1 MVLLMIAH
9 ATRSSVVFLIIPAL
23 LLVTISTVVPLTSA
37 IVSSLYRHGTF
48 SFEYFGILLSQ
59 KQYAWALS
67 NTLINAA
74 LTTVLCVLLAF
85 PACAFFAAKGKTVST
100 LFIGAMG
107 LSFAISGLIRTISWN
122 LVLGRGGPLDDLL
135 GAIGLFNG
143 STNLLYTRTAVI
155 IGTTQIMFPY
165 AAAILF
171 SGMRRIDRDLL
182 LAASTL
188 GATPL
193 QRFFKAYWPQIQ
205 ASVVSAAL
213 LIFVLSTG
221 TFVTPALLGGP
232 SDLML
237 GNIMHNDLTHNFE
250 DGVGL
255 ASAAGTV
262 LTVILGI
269 VALVF
274 TLMFDHSFHRRAK

>member
-1 MVLLMIAH
+1 MSRLNSRSRLELL
-9 ATRSSVVFLIIPAL
+9 VVPAL
-23 LLVTISTVVPLTSA
+23 VLVIVSTVVPLVGALVGSVYRNGGVSFDYYA
-37 IVSSLYRHGTF
+37 IFLN
-48 SFEYFGILLSQ
+48 Q
-59 KQYAWALS
+59 KQYVWALS
-67 NTLINAA
+67 NTLIIAGA
-74 LTTVLCVLLAF
+74 TTVLCVVLAF
-85 PACAFFAAKGKTVST
+85 PACAFFAAKGSATAT

-122 LVLGRGGPLDDLL
+122 LVLGRGGPLDDVLSVA
-135 GAIGLFNG
+135 GIG
-143 STNLLYTRTAVI
+143 STNLLYTRAAVI

-171 SGMRRIDRDLL
+171 SGMRRVDRDIL

-188 GATPL
+188 GAGSL
-193 QRFFKAYWPQIQ
+193 QTFRTAYWPQVQ
-205 ASVVSAAL
+205 SSVVSALL

-232 SDLML
+232 GDSML

-262 LTVILGI
+262 LTVILGS
-269 VALVF
+269 VALAF
-274 TLMFDHSFHRRAK
+274 ALLFDRSFHRRAK